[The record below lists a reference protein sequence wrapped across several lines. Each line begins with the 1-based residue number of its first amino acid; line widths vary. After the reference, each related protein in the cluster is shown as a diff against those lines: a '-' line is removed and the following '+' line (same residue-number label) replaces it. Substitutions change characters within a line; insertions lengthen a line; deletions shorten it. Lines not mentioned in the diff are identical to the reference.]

1 MAALLII
8 ALALCWL
15 MLGMVG
21 SRDADDPEAKRKRT

>member
-15 MLGMVG
+15 MLGMVSG
-21 SRDADDPEAKRKRT
+21 RDTDDQIKHKRT